1 MGQASVEP
9 GQETDRLRKRVAN
22 DGKGVPCS
30 WPNESF
36 VENEA
41 GERSSH
47 ASTKRPD
54 KGLGFDGKQSDGEDI
69 NGAAFAFLRGRGVER
84 SAEVSR

>member
-30 WPNESF
+30 QPNESF
-36 VENEA
+36 VENET

-54 KGLGFDGKQSDGEDI
+54 KGLGIDEYS
-69 NGAAFAFLRGRGVER
+69 
-84 SAEVSR
+84 